1 MIWNWNWCWFEA
13 AGGYRATILTFCIS
27 LRPKLGECSTI
38 IGSFWKIGADI
49 SLALESCLL
58 RMCSFR
64 AFCVMYDLQ
73 HFWHLFPLST
83 AQFRLCLSKLYDDE
97 KFWLQPPHTWVLL
110 VRFFISLTYCQSHN
124 YQITQLILS
133 LTYSKNWNAVDPTVR
148 TIEKWIVFI
157 YRTVSVARQIVYE
170 NRSINF
176 AQQNGWSN
184 EWLNGFSSPA
194 LNAIA
199 MKQICQNSCDSSR

>member
-1 MIWNWNWCWFEA
+1 MNNLRRQFWETSSLVSNTKSEAAFSLFFRRRDHWSERFDSDVVDLIFDFCDIMIWNWNWCWFEA

-110 VRFFISLTYCQSHN
+110 VRFSFHWRIANHT
-124 YQITQLILS
+124 IT
-133 LTYSKNWNAVDPTVR
+133 K
-148 TIEKWIVFI
+148 
-157 YRTVSVARQIVYE
+157 
-170 NRSINF
+170 
-176 AQQNGWSN
+176 
-184 EWLNGFSSPA
+184 
-194 LNAIA
+194 
-199 MKQICQNSCDSSR
+199 